1 MDAKKFAKELTK
13 IVRDFDTRA
22 KDYGEIIEGIEIE
35 LCNGYLSLWCTV
47 EDKNGDTACC
57 SQEIE
62 IFNDDL
68 NPLRF
73 FCNW

>member
-1 MDAKKFAKELTK
+1 MDAKKFTKELTK
-13 IVRDFDTRA
+13 IVRNFDTRA
-22 KDYGEIIEGIEIE
+22 KDYGEIIEGTEIE

-47 EDKNGDTACC
+47 EDKHGDTACC

-68 NPLRF
+68 NPLQF
-73 FCNW
+73 SCNW